1 MSFLWSGSSHTHAD
15 RYLSTYICIVCVYLC
30 VSGYPNLFE
39 IGYPNLFEIIYED
52 NDTLHKLLCLFI
64 FDATLELEDTS
75 RQAEGGLPQAK
86 RTLRHLASSEFDTSK
101 TGLV

>member
-1 MSFLWSGSSHTHAD
+1 MGVRSYMYVCI
-15 RYLSTYICIVCVYLC
+15 YLSTYICSVCVYLC
-30 VSGYPNLFE
+30 VFA
-39 IGYPNLFEIIYED
+39 YPNLFEIIYED

-64 FDATLELEDTS
+64 FDATLELDDIS

-86 RTLRHLASSEFDTSK
+86 RALRHLASWKFDTSK